1 MKAFREILEF
11 IIFEHKN
18 IQLTV
23 LGLFIIIFIF
33 LVDRLGLWALN
44 KALNRSFSKKA
55 ISDPGRRH
63 ALMQIA
69 RYLIYTFAI
78 AFSLENIGVDLDLVL
93 TGSAAL
99 LVGVGF
105 GLQHTFND
113 FFSGVIILFDGSIEV
128 GDVVQVGEL
137 IGRIKRIGIRAT
149 TIHTRESFTVIV
161 PNSKFTQENVIN
173 WSHNNEVT
181 RFQVNVGVAYGSDV
195 ELVMRLMN
203 DVAKAHPKI
212 SKTPAPVVRFADF
225 ADSALL
231 FEVFFWTHDS
241 FNVEFIKSDIRIKID
256 AEFRQHNVK
265 IPFPQRDLH
274 IISDQR

>member
-1 MKAFREILEF
+1 
-11 IIFEHKN
+11 
-18 IQLTV
+18 
-23 LGLFIIIFIF
+23 
-33 LVDRLGLWALN
+33 
-44 KALNRSFSKKA
+44 
-55 ISDPGRRH
+55 
-63 ALMQIA
+63 
-69 RYLIYTFAI
+69 
-78 AFSLENIGVDLDLVL
+78 
-93 TGSAAL
+93 
-99 LVGVGF
+99 
-105 GLQHTFND
+105 HTFND

-256 AEFRQHNVK
+256 AEFRKHNVK